1 MMAQVLIVC
10 NYKELHNKKSFRGG
24 PGLIN
29 VALNPVHCLFQFLL
43 QVYVNVHV
51 YV

>member
-10 NYKELHNKKSFRGG
+10 NYQELHNKKSFQGRA
-24 PGLIN
+24 GLMN
-29 VALNPVHCLFQFLL
+29 AALNLVHCLFHFLL
-43 QVYVNVHV
+43 QVYVTIHV